1 MNRRAIPLGREE
13 SALLI
18 LCSFIEKTLLLY
30 RKVIPSVV
38 NMHKKTLTFFVNVV
52 IMYKVDEYRWIVT
65 VWQAKPNQSRFVKK
79 LDGLAFFI
87 LEDVWSVY
95 EYFKSNK

>member
-1 MNRRAIPLGREE
+1 M
-13 SALLI
+13 
-18 LCSFIEKTLLLY
+18 
-30 RKVIPSVV
+30 V